1 MTAVSSA
8 IRLHNLTAAYRGHP
22 AVHHLSGDLVAG
34 AMTTAVVGPNGA
46 GESSLLGALGA
57 PCAAMKVASKKS
69 TALRIA
75 YLPQASALDRGFPV
89 RVFDALSAIGLSDFG
104 QRLLLLRPREVSSR
118 IAPSAI
124 LEVANDALRSLLKH
138 RHVLVGGGA

>member
-57 PCAAMKVASKKS
+57 PCAAMKVASKKKHGAS
-69 TALRIA
+69 HRLPAAGLGPGPRLSGAGVRCALCHRSVGLRAAPAI
-75 YLPQASALDRGFPV
+75 ASAP
-89 RVFDALSAIGLSDFG
+89 
-104 QRLLLLRPREVSSR
+104 
-118 IAPSAI
+118 
-124 LEVANDALRSLLKH
+124 
-138 RHVLVGGGA
+138 